1 MANNAS
7 YGMHSG
13 FVYEGGSLS
22 GTKCHRVDAR
32 RVSYN
37 TRVDEIY
44 PVLCPNRGRNTVYMA
59 FSHTQVDDIVIF

>member
-32 RVSYN
+32 WVSYN

-44 PVLCPNRGRNTVYMA
+44 PALDPKRVKKAVYMA
-59 FSHTQVDDIVIF
+59 RSHTQDG

>member
-1 MANNAS
+1 MANSLS
-7 YGMHSG
+7 YGKDSG

-44 PVLCPNRGRNTVYMA
+44 LDLCPYRVKKSVYMA
-59 FSHTQVDDIVIF
+59 RGHTQVDDIVIF